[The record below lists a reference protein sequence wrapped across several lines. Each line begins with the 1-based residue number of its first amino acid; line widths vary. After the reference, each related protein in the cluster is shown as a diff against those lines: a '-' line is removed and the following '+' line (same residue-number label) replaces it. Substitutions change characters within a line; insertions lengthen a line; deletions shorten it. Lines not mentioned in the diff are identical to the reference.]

1 MIAPAEF
8 IPIAEETGLIVPI
21 GEWALRKACMGA
33 AGWPAEVK
41 VAVNLSPAQIKSQ
54 NLTLLVASILGEPG
68 LSPQRLEFEIT
79 ESVLMRSN
87 ESNLGVLHLLREMG
101 VRFAM
106 DDFGAGY
113 SSLSYLRSF
122 PFDKIKIDRSFISD
136 LSGRADSRKIV
147 QAIVTLARG
156 LGMTAT
162 AEGVETEEQL
172 EALRAVGCDEIQGYL
187 FIEPRPASEITRLF
201 RETLDIRTTPA

>member
-1 MIAPAEF
+1 VIAPAEF